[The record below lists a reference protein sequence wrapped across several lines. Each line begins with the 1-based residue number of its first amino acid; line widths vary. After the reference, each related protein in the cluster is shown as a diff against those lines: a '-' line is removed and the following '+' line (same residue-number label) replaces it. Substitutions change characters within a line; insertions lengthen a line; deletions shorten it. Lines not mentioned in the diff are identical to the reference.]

1 MALFFENSK
10 YLVRK
15 QPPGSIILYTL
26 VALVVAI
33 GVGTF
38 FSFREDFYSIVPSAK
53 VEETNALAMTPT
65 PTKVQTDFQ
74 VTYTNEGF
82 IPKRLEVPLGSR
94 ILFINE
100 SDTSMWVGSDPHP
113 THTDHS
119 AFDAQQ
125 GYTKGE
131 VYQFTFDLSGT
142 FGFHNHTR
150 SLDRGFITVLDDTI
164 ANTQSLN
171 KTTVSQQPQRDAL
184 MALFDPYDT
193 NSIYTIIDTIQADPT
208 LSINCHD
215 IAHDL
220 GQKSYELY
228 GFSEAMTFNNPN
240 HVKHPLVQYI
250 CAGGYMHGILEA
262 LSLHKPEFLQTP
274 DVICETVP
282 DADKPSCYHGI
293 GHVFMLANQR
303 DAETS
308 IADCRKVQEPSSVY
322 RCFEGVRMEQFWGN
336 TEHIGSSTLGWDT
349 EDPLASCVNAQT
361 DEKPTCFLYSTFGYL
376 RIHPKDYTGAVT
388 LCTQDYLEQSD
399 TNFCLK
405 GLGITMMSKF
415 KGQHLEGST
424 VYVSL
429 LPEEERRAFYQGV
442 LHYALLSGVTKTELE
457 NTCMLFGTDALLCAE
472 VLRESN

>member
-1 MALFFENSK
+1 MKLFFLNSNIFVPK
-10 YLVRK
+10 L
-15 QPPGSIILYTL
+15 PPRVIIGY
-26 VALVVAI
+26 VVGALVLALSA
-33 GVGTF
+33 GTL
-38 FSFREDFYSIVPSAK
+38 FSFNESLSILSMSSH
-53 VEETNALAMTPT
+53 VEQIEAQVVTVT

-94 ILFINE
+94 VLFTNN
-100 SDTSMWVGSDPHP
+100 SDTPMWVGSDPHP
-113 THTDHS
+113 THTDHPV
-119 AFDAQQ
+119 FDAQKV
-125 GYTKGE
+125 YAKGE
-131 VYQFTFDLSGT
+131 TYQFTFDSSGT

-150 SLDRGFITVLDDTI
+150 SLDRGFVVVFDDTL
-164 ANTQSLN
+164 ASNSTLN
-171 KTTVSQQPQRDAL
+171 KTIPSQQPQRDAL
-184 MALFDPYDT
+184 IALFKPDDP
-193 NSIYTIIDTIQADPT
+193 NSIYTIIDAIQADSA
-208 LSINCHD
+208 LSLNCHD

-274 DVICETVP
+274 DVICETIP
-282 DADKPSCYHGI
+282 DPDKPSCYHGI
-293 GHVFMLANQR
+293 GHVFMLANGR
-303 DAETS
+303 DAQTS
-308 IADCRKVQEPSSVY
+308 ITDCRKVQEPSSVY

-336 TEHIGSSTLGWDT
+336 TEHIGTSTLGWDIN
-349 EDPLASCVNAQT
+349 DPLSSCVSAQI

-376 RIHPKDYTGAVT
+376 RMHPKDYSGAVA
-388 LCTQDYLEQSD
+388 LCTQDYLAQSD

-424 VYVSL
+424 VYVSA
-429 LPEEERRAFYQGV
+429 LPDEERRSFYQGV
-442 LHYALLSGVTKTELE
+442 LHYALLSGVTKTVLT
-457 NTCMLFGTDALLCAE
+457 NTCMLFGADAMLCAE
-472 VLRESN
+472 VLEESN